1 MTVQLLRP
9 ADLDDTTVPAVVS
22 LPASVPVAAPVRV
35 LFLLF
40 LAPPIDDEPTATYE
54 LGGDLTDE
62 DMARVTDSDYEHL
75 RRAAARYRDA
85 AGQYAAAY
93 TNRVFRLPATEDL
106 AHDAVLCLAAR
117 LRDAHA
123 VWTPVDTG
131 ALSDVDE
138 WLDERPDHGVLPI
151 NRATLRTWALD
162 DAARHHG
169 CDIDALTQDDDTA
182 AVDRPRRTDLHLV
195 R

>member
-9 ADLDDTTVPAVVS
+9 TDFDDTAVEFP
-22 LPASVPVAAPVRV
+22 PASVPAPALAPAV
-35 LFLLF
+35 F
-40 LAPPIDDEPTATYE
+40 LAPASADEDETESSGYPLAD
-54 LGGDLTDE
+54 DLTAE
-62 DMARVTDSDYEHL
+62 DMARVSDADYNHL
-75 RRAAARYRDA
+75 RRAADNYRHA

-93 TNRVFRLPATEDL
+93 TNRVFRLPAAEDL
-106 AHDAVLCLAAR
+106 AHDAVLCLARR

-123 VWTPVDTG
+123 VWTSVDTDT
-131 ALSDVDE
+131 ACDVDA